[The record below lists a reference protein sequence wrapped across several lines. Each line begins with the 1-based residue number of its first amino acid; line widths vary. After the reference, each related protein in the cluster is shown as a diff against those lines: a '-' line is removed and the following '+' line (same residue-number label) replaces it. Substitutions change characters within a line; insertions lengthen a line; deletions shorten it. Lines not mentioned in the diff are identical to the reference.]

1 MQVSLKDFYSRIPS
15 DLGLMGNL
23 VGDALNFIRNECRI
37 NDEIELF
44 ELKVIMNELVLNGI
58 MHGNRED
65 RKKSVKLHLALKE
78 DDHIYIT
85 VEDEGSGYDY
95 KQVIESCEFSMK
107 ETGRGILIVRELSE
121 RLIFNSAGNR
131 ITVVKRVWY

>member
-1 MQVSLKDFYSRIPS
+1 MQVSLKDFYCRIPS

-95 KQVIESCEFSMK
+95 KQVIESCELSMK

-121 RLIFNSAGNR
+121 RLIFNNAGNR
-131 ITVVKRVWY
+131 ITVVKRVWH

>member
-1 MQVSLKDFYSRIPS
+1 MQVSLKDFYCRIPS

-37 NDEIELF
+37 SDEIELF

-85 VEDEGSGYDY
+85 VEDEGPGYDY
-95 KQVIESCEFSMK
+95 KQVIESCELSMK

-121 RLIFNSAGNR
+121 RLIFNNAGNR
-131 ITVVKRVWY
+131 ITVVKRVWH

>member
-1 MQVSLKDFYSRIPS
+1 
-15 DLGLMGNL
+15 MGNL

-44 ELKVIMNELVLNGI
+44 EIKVILNELVLNGI

-65 RKKSVKLHLALKE
+65 RKKSVKVHLSLKE

-107 ETGRGILIVRELSE
+107 ETGRGILIVRELS

-131 ITVVKRVWY
+131 ITVVKGSGIKAARYH

>member
-44 ELKVIMNELVLNGI
+44 EIKVILNELVLNGI

-65 RKKSVKLHLALKE
+65 RKKSVKVHLSLKE

-85 VEDEGSGYDY
+85 VEDEGPGYDY
-95 KQVIESCEFSMK
+95 KQVIESCELSMK

-121 RLIFNSAGNR
+121 RLIFNNAGNR
-131 ITVVKRVWY
+131 ITVVKRVWH